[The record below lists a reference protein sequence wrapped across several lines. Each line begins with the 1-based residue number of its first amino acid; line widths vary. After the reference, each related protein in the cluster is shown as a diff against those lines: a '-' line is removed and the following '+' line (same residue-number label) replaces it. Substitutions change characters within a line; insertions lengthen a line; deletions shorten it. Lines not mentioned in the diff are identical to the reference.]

1 MPELMPVV
9 LRGGVTGRPLL
20 PANRERG
27 SCCTI
32 GNFDGVHLGHQ
43 YLLSAVRLAS
53 NRLDLPNRIVITF
66 HPHPLMVLG
75 RLNNVRMLT
84 TFRQRC
90 ALFATSGITAV
101 RQVRFSRGVA
111 ILSAEEF
118 FRAVIIEELACR
130 HLVLGPDTALGRGRE
145 GTLDKLQE
153 IAGRYG
159 CTTEV
164 ISCIEAPAG
173 SHREGKVSSR
183 RIREEIAEGQVADA
197 AVLLGRPFSVQG
209 RVMHGDKRGRLIG
222 FPTINIS
229 LAGRVIPRLGVY
241 ACLVAVNESVYSAA
255 ANVGVRPTFGGN
267 APILEAHLL
276 GVEGIDFYGKRA
288 ELYFLERVR
297 DEKTF
302 SGVDALKEQIKQDC
316 HVAGEVCRVAL
327 ANTDVMLRVH
337 TDKSC

>member
-1 MPELMPVV
+1 MVPELMPVV
-9 LRGGVTGRPLL
+9 LRGGVTGRFAL
-20 PANRERG
+20 PANRGEG

-32 GNFDGVHLGHQ
+32 GNFDGVHLGHRH
-43 YLLSAVRLAS
+43 LLSAVRSAS
-53 NRLDLPNRIVITF
+53 DRLGLPNRIVITF
-66 HPHPLMVLG
+66 HPHPLVVLG
-75 RLNNVRMLT
+75 RLNHVRMLT

-90 ALFATSGITAV
+90 VLFATLGITAV
-101 RQVRFSRGVA
+101 RLVRFSRRVA
-111 ILSAEEF
+111 VLSAEEF

-153 IAGRYG
+153 IAARHG

-164 ISCIEAPAG
+164 ITCIEAPAS

-183 RIREEIAEGQVADA
+183 RIRDEIAEGQVADA

-241 ACLVAVNESVYSAA
+241 ACLVTLNGSVYAAA

-267 APILEAHLL
+267 APVLEAHLL
-276 GVEGIDFYGKRA
+276 GVEGLDLYGKRA
-288 ELYFLERVR
+288 EVHFLEYVR

-302 SGVDALKEQIKQDC
+302 SGIDALKEQIALDC
-316 HVAGEVCRVAL
+316 RVAGEICRAAL
-327 ANTDVMLRVH
+327 TNAATMLRVGI
-337 TDKSC
+337 D